1 MGKKEMKKRNHESG
15 NQVWEEDACGNGARS
30 SWGRVSEGEVRGLI
44 PVPGLD
50 TELLPCLTVWA
61 PVGTLNSRTL

>member
-1 MGKKEMKKRNHESG
+1 MPAGMGQG
-15 NQVWEEDACGNGARS
+15 LCG
-30 SWGRVSEGEVRGLI
+30 GRESEGEVCGLI